1 MKRVGFIS
9 LLLALVL
16 GLAYAMTPAGTAI
29 QNQASASYIDSANQ
43 PRTATS
49 NLVTTIVQQVYAF
62 SITPNGTE
70 PSPGQTKNALPGG
83 QVVFSYV
90 VTNNGN
96 GTDTINLATAQGTA
110 DNFDLLSPTIYRDAN
125 CNGTLDA
132 GETAPITGVTLG
144 MGQSACVLV
153 VATVPSSA
161 TGGQYGNL
169 NLEGTSAGDA
179 TVTDTDNWAR
189 AAATTAAALTA
200 SKAASPAGSVSPGD
214 TITYT
219 IRGQNVGGSPAY
231 GISVTVDS
239 TSKTG
244 ILIADTIPTGLT
256 VSATPTGYAG
266 AGTVTYV
273 YDDGTGWKTLTSSD
287 LPLTGNGTVKIGM
300 LIEGTGDFF
309 PVGAQYTFSF
319 AATVP
324 SAASAGTSYTNS
336 ATVQFDA
343 NGDGDA
349 ADSGETV
356 TTNTTTNTVGASY
369 NVAVGPY
376 GYPEA
381 GASGS
386 YTAGGYAVAR
396 SGDTQT
402 IASAYSG
409 TTVVF
414 RHTLKNTGNTAD
426 SFTLSF
432 SGAPSGWAC
441 QLVADDLTTPISGP
455 VGPIAAGGTYDF
467 ALKCAIPA
475 NYTTSSAVSLTV
487 TATSVN
493 DTAKSDT
500 TTDTVNEVLLGYAVD
515 LARKDHAGDGDPTND
530 NPPAQSANP
539 GQTVYFPVEV
549 YNAGNNPD
557 SYTLSASVPTGW
569 SVVFYPDTNCD
580 GTPDGAPVT
589 NTGIVNPGNKA
600 CFVAAVSVPAGT
612 APGANPVS
620 FTATSTTVGTVS
632 DTISTAVNVNLLAQV
647 RLDPDRS
654 GTVTSPGTITY
665 THTLL
670 NNSNAPAYCDISGDG
685 GSHGWTYQY
694 STDGT
699 SWYGALAD
707 VYAAPNGGTQAI
719 YVRVLVP
726 AGEPVGRV
734 DVNTVTARCDVTT
747 GSPDNTYEATD
758 TATETTT
765 IVGGELRLQKSVDKA
780 TAYPGETLTYTIV
793 AENIGTGD
801 LKKVIVADPVPSYT
815 TFVSVSATATGF
827 SGTYTVLYSTDGTT
841 WSTTAP
847 TSVPTGGTVY
857 VGVDTNGDNAITDAD
872 LMPPAARITITLQV
886 QVQ

>member
-219 IRGQNVGGSPAY
+219 ISGQNVGGSPAY

-369 NVAVGPY
+369 NVAVGPT
-376 GYPEA
+376 GTPRRGLPA
-381 GASGS
+381 A
-386 YTAGGYAVAR
+386 TRRAATPWPVAATPR
-396 SGDTQT
+396 PSP
-402 IASAYSG
+402 
-409 TTVVF
+409 
-414 RHTLKNTGNTAD
+414 
-426 SFTLSF
+426 
-432 SGAPSGWAC
+432 AP
-441 QLVADDLTTPISGP
+441 TPAP
-455 VGPIAAGGTYDF
+455 RW
-467 ALKCAIPA
+467 
-475 NYTTSSAVSLTV
+475 SSA
-487 TATSVN
+487 
-493 DTAKSDT
+493 
-500 TTDTVNEVLLGYAVD
+500 
-515 LARKDHAGDGDPTND
+515 
-530 NPPAQSANP
+530 
-539 GQTVYFPVEV
+539 
-549 YNAGNNPD
+549 
-557 SYTLSASVPTGW
+557 
-569 SVVFYPDTNCD
+569 
-580 GTPDGAPVT
+580 TP
-589 NTGIVNPGNKA
+589 
-600 CFVAAVSVPAGT
+600 
-612 APGANPVS
+612 
-620 FTATSTTVGTVS
+620 
-632 DTISTAVNVNLLAQV
+632 
-647 RLDPDRS
+647 
-654 GTVTSPGTITY
+654 
-665 THTLL
+665 
-670 NNSNAPAYCDISGDG
+670 
-685 GSHGWTYQY
+685 
-694 STDGT
+694 
-699 SWYGALAD
+699 
-707 VYAAPNGGTQAI
+707 
-719 YVRVLVP
+719 
-726 AGEPVGRV
+726 
-734 DVNTVTARCDVTT
+734 
-747 GSPDNTYEATD
+747 
-758 TATETTT
+758 
-765 IVGGELRLQKSVDKA
+765 
-780 TAYPGETLTYTIV
+780 
-793 AENIGTGD
+793 
-801 LKKVIVADPVPSYT
+801 
-815 TFVSVSATATGF
+815 
-827 SGTYTVLYSTDGTT
+827 
-841 WSTTAP
+841 
-847 TSVPTGGTVY
+847 
-857 VGVDTNGDNAITDAD
+857 
-872 LMPPAARITITLQV
+872 
-886 QVQ
+886 

>member
-110 DNFDLLSPTIYRDAN
+110 DNFDLGSPTIYRDAN

-219 IRGQNVGGSPAY
+219 ISGQNVGGSPAY

-256 VSATPTGYAG
+256 VSAMPTGYAG

-381 GASGS
+381 GASGN
-386 YTAGGYAVAR
+386 YTAGDYNVAR

-455 VGPIAAGGTYDF
+455 VGPVAAGGTYDF

-475 NYTTSSAVSLTV
+475 NYTTSSAVNLTV

-500 TTDTVNEVLLGYAVD
+500 TTDTVSQVLLGYAVD

-632 DTISTAVNVNLLAQV
+632 DTISTTVDVNLLAQV

-670 NNSNAPAYCDISGDG
+670 NNSNAAAYCDISGDG

-694 STDGT
+694 STDGM

-707 VYAAPNGGTQAI
+707 VYAAPNGGTQTI

-780 TAYPGETLTYTIV
+780 TAYPGDTLTYTIV